1 MQVHHDEE
9 VANRIDPESCAVAR
23 EGISEAL
30 TGECIGQPSSRE
42 KEVVSDADAL
52 AWAEGNTGGCVI
64 ASIPPIRRG
73 RRPWHVQTL
82 LVREPGELVIGPGGM
97 VPSWVRVGKAR
108 SRSRR

>member
-1 MQVHHDEE
+1 MQVHRSEG
-9 VANRIDPESCAVAR
+9 VANRTGPESCVDDPR
-23 EGISEAL
+23 GRGEAL

-82 LVREPGELVIGPGGM
+82 LVREPGELVIGPGGV
-97 VPSWVRVGKAR
+97 VPSWVRIGKAR
-108 SRSRR
+108 SRSR